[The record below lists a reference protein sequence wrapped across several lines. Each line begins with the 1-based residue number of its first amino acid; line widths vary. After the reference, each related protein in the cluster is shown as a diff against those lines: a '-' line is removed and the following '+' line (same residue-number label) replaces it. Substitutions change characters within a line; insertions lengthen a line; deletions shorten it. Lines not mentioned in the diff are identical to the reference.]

1 LQQQQEQQAAA
12 LAQQQQQQQQAQHR
26 ASLPPT
32 SPIDDDPG
40 YFPDPYANQP
50 EYASAPTTHPQAAYQ
65 QPPLSPVGGGSG
77 SELAHALGQYQG
89 YSLADP
95 GAGQQQ
101 QQQQQPRQPRQGYS
115 LTDPGSGSAAAAAP
129 APASP
134 VVDTHAHAGFGAP
147 APEAAASS
155 AASTPSWVL
164 PKKSPNPGARGPGA
178 GLAGQFA
185 GMQV

>member
-164 PKKSPNPGARGPGA
+164 PKKSPNSGARGPGA